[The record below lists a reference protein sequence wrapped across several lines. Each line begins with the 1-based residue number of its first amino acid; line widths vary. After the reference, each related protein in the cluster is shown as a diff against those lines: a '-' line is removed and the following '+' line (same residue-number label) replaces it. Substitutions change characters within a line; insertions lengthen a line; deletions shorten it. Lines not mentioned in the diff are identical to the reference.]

1 MSAPDGWSRVE
12 ALYHAARE
20 RDGGQR
26 AAFLDAACGGDAAL
40 RREVES
46 LLAQPASANGF
57 LGKPAAAVAAQMVTN
72 PGATVLTGRRIGA
85 YQLHEL
91 IGSGGMGEVYRARD
105 TKLERDVAIKIL
117 SSEFTSHPGRLTRF
131 QREARVLASL
141 NHPHIGAIY
150 GIEDGP
156 CEAGPHVHA
165 LVLELV
171 DGQTLADR
179 IARGP
184 LPIVEALAIA
194 RQIAD
199 ALDAAHEKGIIH
211 RDLKPA
217 NIKITPDGVV
227 KVLDFGLA
235 KAARGDGSMP
245 DLTQSPTVTV
255 GGTGEGVILG
265 TAAYMSPEQARG
277 HEVDKRADIWA
288 FGCVLYEM
296 LTGRAAFALDTV
308 TDTLAAI
315 IEREPDWTPLPAT
328 TPAGV
333 RRVLLRC
340 LEKDSKRRLRDIADA
355 RFELDAPLSA
365 PRRAGLGECAEP
377 SPPVPASRW
386 IYGVG
391 IGIGLL
397 ILGAAL
403 GWWLH
408 ARPSI
413 VQTGAK
419 RFDISPPA
427 GTDFVVGF
435 GAVSPDGR
443 FLTFV
448 ARSPTENRLWVRA
461 LDSQAAQE
469 LPGTDDAAFPFWSP
483 DSKSVGFFAS
493 GKLWRIDIAGGTP
506 TQICDVPAGR
516 GGTWNT
522 DGVIIYNAVND
533 GPLLQV
539 PATGGAPRALT
550 SLDVTRHENSHRY
563 PTFLPDGRHFLYFIR
578 SDDREIQGIY
588 VGTIKRPQDRT
599 RVIPSDFNG
608 VYSPGLDQ
616 RSGHLL
622 WLRNGALVAQPF
634 DVERLSVSGE
644 AVTVADSNPIVGGP
658 NAFSPVSVS
667 RDGTLVYGSSPE
679 PHHQLTWYARDG
691 KPVGT
696 VGLPDAYLDLRISPD
711 GQKVAVLRV
720 DASTSRTNNSTSD
733 IWLMDIGRGVPNRV
747 TFDGANLNSVA
758 WSPDGG
764 RVAYPNAG
772 SPPNLFVQGV
782 TKAGSTERLISSH
795 NTQTFPEWSPDGRF
809 LLYAENVNDPSS
821 TTRTDLQLLSL
832 DGART
837 ITPYLQTPFAETR
850 GRFSPD
856 GKWVAYTSDESG
868 QNDVYVQSFPVG
880 GPKVRISS
888 KGGDFA
894 RWRQDGKEL
903 FYTTPDTTLMAVP
916 VQAAPHSLTFGEPK
930 PLFKIAGRAGTFDI
944 APDGQRILALP
955 PVDDDAA
962 PSMTVVVNWPTLVRK

>member
-1 MSAPDGWSRVE
+1 MSAPDRWSRVE

-20 RDGGQR
+20 RAAGER
-26 AAFLDAACGGDAAL
+26 AAFLDIACRGDIQL
-40 RREVES
+40 RRDVES
-46 LLAQPASANGF
+46 LLAQPASRSGF
-57 LGKPAAAVAAQMVTN
+57 LSQPAVAIAAQMMN
-72 PGATVLTGRRIGA
+72 PGARLTGRRIGVYELEA
-85 YQLHEL
+85 L
-91 IGSGGMGEVYRARD
+91 IGAGGMGEVYRARD
-105 TKLERDVAIKIL
+105 TKLGRDVAIKIL
-117 SSEFTSHPGRLTRF
+117 PSEFTSHPDRLTRF

-171 DGQTLADR
+171 EGQTLADR
-179 IARGP
+179 IARGAV
-184 LPIVEALAIA
+184 PIAEALAIA

-199 ALDAAHEKGIIH
+199 ALDAAHEKRIVH

-217 NIKITPDGVV
+217 NIKLTPDGVV
-227 KVLDFGLA
+227 KVLDFGIA
-235 KAARGDGSMP
+235 KAAGGDGSMS
-245 DLTQSPTVTV
+245 DLTQSPTLTV

-277 HEVDKRADIWA
+277 REVDKRGDIWA

-296 LTGRAAFALDTV
+296 LTGRAAFARDTF

-315 IEREPDWTPLPAT
+315 IEREPDWTLLPAT

-340 LEKDSKRRLRDIADA
+340 LEKDSKRRLRDIADV
-355 RFELDAPLSA
+355 RFELDEPLSA
-365 PRRAGLGECAEP
+365 PRRAGLGERAEP

-391 IGIGLL
+391 IGLL
-397 ILGAAL
+397 VLGAAL

-419 RFDISPPA
+419 RFDLSPPA
-427 GTDFVVGF
+427 GTDFVAGF

-448 ARSPTENRLWVRA
+448 ARSPTGDRLWVRA

-469 LPGTDDAAFPFWSP
+469 LPGTDGAAFPFWSP
-483 DSKSVGFFAS
+483 DSKSLGFFAS

-516 GGTWNT
+516 GGTWNAN
-522 DGVIIYNAVND
+522 GVIIYNAVND

-550 SLDVTRHENSHRY
+550 TLDVTRHENSHRY

-588 VGTIKRPQDRT
+588 VGSIERPQDRT

-634 DVERLSVSGE
+634 DVERFSVSGE

-658 NAFSPVSVS
+658 NALSPVSVS

-696 VGLPDAYLDLRISPD
+696 VGPPDAYLDLRISPD

-720 DASTSRTNNSTSD
+720 DASTSRTNNNTSD

-747 TFDGANLNSVA
+747 TFDGANLSSLA
-758 WSPDGG
+758 WSPDGN
-764 RVAYPNAG
+764 RVAYPKAD
-772 SPPNLFVQGV
+772 SPPNLFVQDV
-782 TKAGSTERLISSH
+782 TKAGSTERLVSSH
-795 NTQTFPEWSPDGRF
+795 NTQTFPDWSPDGRL
-809 LLYAENVNDPSS
+809 LLYSEAVNDPSS
-821 TTRTDLQLLSL
+821 TTRTDLRLLSL

-837 ITPYLQTPFAETR
+837 ITPYLQTSFAETH

-868 QNDVYVQSFPVG
+868 QNDVYVQSIPVG
-880 GPKVRISS
+880 GSKVRISS

-894 RWRQDGKEL
+894 RWRHDGKEL
-903 FYTTPDTTLMAVP
+903 FYAAPDTMLMAVA
-916 VQAAPHSLTFGEPK
+916 VRTLENSLTFDEPK

-944 APDGQRILALP
+944 PPDGQRILALP

-962 PSMTVVVNWPTLVRK
+962 PSMTVVVNWPTLAKK